1 MAIPPDSSEINKYGI
16 YKEIKDDAYI
26 AAGDMGEEDTDMVD
40 MSAYLQTVTLNSNS
54 PNYVTKFG
62 NHAGFSSG
70 VYDGESQLDLSIFG
84 SYDDDAA
91 PAFANTKSVEKSLAT
106 GESNSITVV
115 DTDDTFNIAGT
126 DSWTISFWVKA
137 GWSVNLNTNIH
148 FFIIQK
154 SGATKQIED
163 MVKIIYA
170 ENTNRIEVRY
180 GNVAGSGQWYNQGG
194 WLFHSQASQYV
205 AGYNAAGSGSTFWS
219 SSNRGNTGDDDGGSE
234 TDYTMITVTNDGTN
248 TAASLR
254 LYWNATG
261 IGTAP
266 IQTNNNTSGRSS
278 YPISSTN
285 DRRISIGSN
294 GVNSGQASNG
304 QQRKTGDNSATK
316 YNDLTIWNKKL
327 SDSEV
332 TSLYNN
338 GTAID
343 ATTHSAQSN
352 LIGYW
357 KWEGNGN
364 ATRSNDNFTVSGS
377 SSIVNK

>member
-1 MAIPPDSSEINKYGI
+1 MAIPDIENNVVPVLDMKKIIMELQGTPYDSAVTSNLVEWNWN
-16 YKEIKDDAYI
+16 DV
-26 AAGDMGEEDTDMVD
+26 VD
-40 MSAYLQTVTLNSNS
+40 GATLNTNS
-54 PNYVTKFG
+54 TKKPTDSG
-62 NHAGFSSG
+62 GSIYSMNDWRGYNH
-70 VYDGESQLDLSIFG
+70 
-84 SYDDDAA
+84 
-91 PAFANTKSVEKSLAT
+91 FATPSFVNTKSVEKSLAT

-137 GWSVNLNTNIH
+137 GWSANLNTNIH
-148 FFIIQK
+148 FVIIQK

-170 ENTNRIEVRY
+170 ENTNRMEVRY

-194 WLFHSQASQYV
+194 WLFHANS
-205 AGYNAAGSGSTFWS
+205 GNFAAGFQAAGLGSTFWS

-254 LYWNATG
+254 LYWNSTG

-266 IQTNNNTSGRSS
+266 IQTNNNSGSRSGN
-278 YPISSTN
+278 PISSTN

>member
-1 MAIPPDSSEINKYGI
+1 
-16 YKEIKDDAYI
+16 
-26 AAGDMGEEDTDMVD
+26 
-40 MSAYLQTVTLNSNS
+40 MSAYLQTKTLNSNS
-54 PNYVTKFG
+54 PNFATKFG

-84 SYDDDAA
+84 GYDDDAA
-91 PAFANTKSVEKSLAT
+91 PAFANAKAVSKTTSVGTANAIKFT
-106 GESNSITVV
+106 
-115 DTDDTFNIAGT
+115 DTDDTFNITGAST
-126 DSWTISFWVKA
+126 WSISFWVKA
-137 GWSVNLNTNIH
+137 GWTANLNTNIH
-148 FFIIQK
+148 FIIGQK
-154 SGATKQIED
+154 SGAAKQIED

-205 AGYNAAGSGSTFWS
+205 AGYNAAGLGTTFWS
-219 SSNRGNTGDDDGGSE
+219 ASNRGNVNSDN
-234 TDYTMITVTNDGTN
+234 YTMITVTNDGTN

-266 IQTNNNTSGRSS
+266 IQTNNNSS
-278 YPISSTN
+278 ARAGNPISTTN
-285 DRRISIGSN
+285 DRLWSLGSN
-294 GVNSGQASNG
+294 GEHSNASTL
-304 QQRKTGDNSATK
+304 QQKCGDGSATV

-332 TSLYNN
+332 TELYNS
-338 GTAID
+338 GTVLNAQ
-343 ATTHSAQSN
+343 THSASSN

-357 KWEGNGN
+357 KWEGNGD
-364 ATRSNDNFTVSGS
+364 ATVSNDDFTISGG